1 VSTVAQDEAARV
13 FEHHRGY
20 LFSIA
25 YRLLGAVGDAEDAVQ
40 EAYLRWVADSERLV
54 RSPRAYLATIVVRL
68 CIDELRSAR
77 ARREVYVGP
86 WLPEPLITSGR
97 PDLTETAVLRESL
110 SFAFLYM
117 LERLSPL
124 ERAVFV
130 LREVFDYDYAEI
142 AEMVGKSTANCR
154 QVFHRARQ
162 RLGEQ
167 ESRFAATHEQQ
178 ERVTQQFLRAS
189 ATGEVQQLVALLT
202 EDVVSISD
210 GGGKSLAALRPIVTP
225 DRVARGF
232 LGNLTKMPPDA
243 VWIDEVNGQP
253 ALVAT
258 RNGMPYG
265 VVLLDLDAAGERV
278 RRLFAVANPDKLRS
292 LPTQPPT

>member
-1 VSTVAQDEAARV
+1 
-13 FEHHRGY
+13 
-20 LFSIA
+20 
-25 YRLLGAVGDAEDAVQ
+25 
-40 EAYLRWVADSERLV
+40 
-54 RSPRAYLATIVVRL
+54 VRL

-97 PDLTETAVLRESL
+97 TDLTQTFVLRESL

-142 AEMVGKSTANCR
+142 AQMVGKSPANCR

-162 RLGEQ
+162 RLGEE
-167 ESRFAATHEQQ
+167 ESRFAATPEQQ

-210 GGGKSLAALRPIVTP
+210 GGGKAAAALRPVLTP

-232 LGNLTKMPPDA
+232 LGNAQKMSPDA

-253 ALVAT
+253 AIMAT
-258 RNGMPYG
+258 RHGLPYG
-265 VVLLDLDAAGERV
+265 IVLLDV
-278 RRLFAVANPDKLRS
+278 RGDRIRRIFVVVNPDKLGALRRR
-292 LPTQPPT
+292 